1 MLLCPFL
8 ESTPRDAGYQ
18 LSSPSTGERT
28 ASLLRQV
35 KSFVHSN
42 HSQREADTQMVP
54 LLPILVVKPKAEPEC
69 GGGDETL
76 QKAKTKRPGPLAP
89 LIQ

>member
-1 MLLCPFL
+1 
-8 ESTPRDAGYQ
+8 
-18 LSSPSTGERT
+18 
-28 ASLLRQV
+28 
-35 KSFVHSN
+35 
-42 HSQREADTQMVP
+42 MVP
-54 LLPILVVKPKAEPEC
+54 LLHILVVKPKAEPEC